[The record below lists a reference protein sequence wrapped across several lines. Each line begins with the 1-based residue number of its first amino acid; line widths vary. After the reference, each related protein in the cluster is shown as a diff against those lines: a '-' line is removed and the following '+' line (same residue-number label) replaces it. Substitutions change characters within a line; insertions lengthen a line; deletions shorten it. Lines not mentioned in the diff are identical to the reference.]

1 MSNSKIIN
9 TTLRDLDKS
18 IPYMLAAEGGF
29 QALGILGA
37 PAMGKTMY
45 FQTRFVEHI
54 ANHYGVQTDDVGVI
68 VEKVGQAEDSAAVNG
83 LTIPSKLADGTY
95 ATIKTKPSLLV
106 RIEATGKQ
114 YGVVILDEL
123 AQAGTDVMGSV
134 GDTLNRSEHKVGD
147 WELPQGWV
155 VVFTGNRVEDKAGS
169 KRLPTH
175 LITGRALLANLLR
188 DTVGWVQWASD
199 KVNPVIIGF
208 VESGMPHSE
217 FADSV
222 PSFYGPYFTPRSAV
236 AAGRHLDAFMASPE
250 FDGETIPSHI
260 QSLLAMN
267 IGEDSAQQIGEY
279 IRTANEVPMGSE
291 IIADPMNAMVPDNT
305 GFQLL
310 ATNRAMNAVDS
321 AADADNA
328 MLYIVRLR
336 PELQVSLGAKL
347 IRRFAAEGW
356 TTGSDVTN
364 AFMVKFSEFLPLA
377 AGDDQ

>member
-1 MSNSKIIN
+1 MSNRIIN

-18 IPYMLAAEGGF
+18 IPYQLAAEGGF

-68 VEKVGQAEDSAAVNG
+68 VEKIGQAEDSAAVNG

-175 LITGRALLANLLR
+175 LITGRALLANLLP
-188 DTVGWVQWASD
+188 DLQGWVEWASD

-208 VESGMPHSE
+208 VQSGMPHSE
-217 FADSV
+217 FADAV

-267 IGEDSAQQIGEY
+267 IGEDSAQQISEY

-310 ATNRAMNAVDS
+310 AANRAMNVVDS
-321 AADADNA
+321 KTDADSA
-328 MLYIVRLR
+328 IMYITRLR
-336 PELQVSLGAKL
+336 PELQVSLGVKL
-347 IRRFAAEGW
+347 IRRFAHKGW
-356 TTGSDVTN
+356 TTGSDVMN
-364 AFMVKFSEFLPLA
+364 AFMVKYAAFLPLA
-377 AGDDQ
+377 SGDDQ

>member
-1 MSNSKIIN
+1 MSNRIIN

-18 IPYMLAAEGGF
+18 IPYQLAAEGGF

-175 LITGRALLANLLR
+175 LITGRALLANLLP
-188 DTVGWVQWASD
+188 DLQGWVQWASD

-208 VESGMPHSE
+208 VQSGMPHSE
-217 FADSV
+217 FADAV

-267 IGEDSAQQIGEY
+267 IGEDSAQQISEY

-310 ATNRAMNAVDS
+310 AANRAMNVVDS
-321 AADADNA
+321 KTDADSA
-328 MLYIVRLR
+328 IMYITRLR
-336 PELQVSLGAKL
+336 PELQVSLGVKL
-347 IRRFAAEGW
+347 IRRFAHKGW
-356 TTGSDVTN
+356 STGSDVMN
-364 AFMVKFSEFLPLA
+364 AFMVKYADFLPLA
-377 AGDDQ
+377 SGDNQ

>member
-1 MSNSKIIN
+1 MSNRITN

-18 IPYMLAAEGGF
+18 IPYQLAAEGGF

-310 ATNRAMNAVDS
+310 AANRAMNAVDS

>member
-147 WELPQGWV
+147 WALPEGWV
-155 VVFTGNRVEDKAGS
+155 VVFTGNRVEDKANS

-175 LITGRALLANLLR
+175 LITGRALLANLLP
-188 DTVGWVQWASD
+188 DLQGWVQWASD

-208 VESGMPHSE
+208 VQSGMPHSE
-217 FADSV
+217 FADAV

-267 IGEDSAQQIGEY
+267 IGEDSAQQISEY

-310 ATNRAMNAVDS
+310 AANRAMNVVDS
-321 AADADNA
+321 KTDADSA
-328 MLYIVRLR
+328 IMYITRLR
-336 PELQVSLGAKL
+336 PELQVSLGVKL
-347 IRRFAAEGW
+347 IRRFAHKGW
-356 TTGSDVTN
+356 STGSDVMN
-364 AFMVKFSEFLPLA
+364 AFMVKYADFLPLA
-377 AGDDQ
+377 SGDDQ

>member
-1 MSNSKIIN
+1 M
-9 TTLRDLDKS
+9 
-18 IPYMLAAEGGF
+18 
-29 QALGILGA
+29 
-37 PAMGKTMY
+37 
-45 FQTRFVEHI
+45 
-54 ANHYGVQTDDVGVI
+54 
-68 VEKVGQAEDSAAVNG
+68 GQAEVSAAVNG

-147 WELPQGWV
+147 WALPEGWV

-175 LITGRALLANLLR
+175 LITGRALLANLLP
-188 DTVGWVQWASD
+188 DLQGWVQWASD

-217 FADSV
+217 FADAV

-236 AAGRHLDAFMASPE
+236 AAGRHLDAFMASLE

-267 IGEDSAQQIGEY
+267 IGEDSATQIAMY
-279 IRTANEVPMGSE
+279 IRTANEVPSGSE

-310 ATNRAMNAVDS
+310 AANRAMNVVDS
-321 AADADNA
+321 KTDADSA
-328 MLYIVRLR
+328 IMYITRLR
-336 PELQVSLGAKL
+336 PELQVSLGVKL
-347 IRRFAAEGW
+347 IRRFAHKGW
-356 TTGSDVTN
+356 STGSDVMN
-364 AFMVKFSEFLPLA
+364 AFMVKYADFLPLA
-377 AGDDQ
+377 SGDNQ

>member
-18 IPYMLAAEGGF
+18 IPYQLAAEGGF

-175 LITGRALLANLLR
+175 LITGRALLANLLP
-188 DTVGWVQWASD
+188 DLQGWVQWASG

-267 IGEDSAQQIGEY
+267 IGEDSAQQISEY

-310 ATNRAMNAVDS
+310 AANRAMNVVDS
-321 AADADNA
+321 KTDADSA
-328 MLYIVRLR
+328 IMYITRLR
-336 PELQVSLGAKL
+336 PELQVSLGVKL
-347 IRRFAAEGW
+347 IRRFASKGW
-356 TTGSDVTN
+356 TTGSDVMN
-364 AFMVKFSEFLPLA
+364 AFMVKYADFLPLA
-377 AGDDQ
+377 SGDNQ

>member
-147 WELPQGWV
+147 WALPEGWV
-155 VVFTGNRVEDKAGS
+155 VVFTGNRVDDKANS

-175 LITGRALLANLLR
+175 LITGRALLANLLP
-188 DTVGWVQWASD
+188 DLQGWVQWASD

-208 VESGMPHSE
+208 VQSGMPHSE
-217 FADSV
+217 FADAV

-267 IGEDSAQQIGEY
+267 IGEDSAQQISEY

-310 ATNRAMNAVDS
+310 AANRAMNVVDS
-321 AADADNA
+321 KTDADSA
-328 MLYIVRLR
+328 IMYITRLR
-336 PELQVSLGAKL
+336 PELQVSLGVKL
-347 IRRFAAEGW
+347 IRRFAHKGW
-356 TTGSDVTN
+356 STGSDVMN
-364 AFMVKFSEFLPLA
+364 AFMVKYADFLPLA
-377 AGDDQ
+377 SGDDQ

>member
-310 ATNRAMNAVDS
+310 AANRAMNAVDS

>member
-9 TTLRDLDKS
+9 TTLRDLDKV
-18 IPYMLAAEGGF
+18 IPYMLAAQGGF

-54 ANHYGVQTDDVGVI
+54 ANHHGVQTDDVGVI

-95 ATIKTKPSLLV
+95 ATMKTKPSLLV

-155 VVFTGNRVEDKAGS
+155 GVFTGNRVEDKAGS

-175 LITGRALLANLLR
+175 LITGRALLANLLP
-188 DTVGWVQWASD
+188 DLQGWVEWASD

-250 FDGETIPSHI
+250 FDGETIPRHI

-267 IGEDSAQQIGEY
+267 IGEDSAAQIAMY
-279 IRTANEVPMGSE
+279 VRTASEVPMGSE

-310 ATNRAMNAVDS
+310 AANRAMNAVDS

-364 AFMVKFSEFLPLA
+364 AFMVKFSDFLPLA
-377 AGDDQ
+377 AGDDR

>member
-123 AQAGTDVMGSV
+123 AQAGSDVMGSV

-310 ATNRAMNAVDS
+310 AANRAMNAVDS

>member
-1 MSNSKIIN
+1 MTNKITN

-45 FQTRFVEHI
+45 FQTRFVEHL
-54 ANHYGVQTDDVGVI
+54 ANHHGVQTDDVGVI

-123 AQAGTDVMGSV
+123 AQAGSDVMGSV
-134 GDTLNRSEHKVGD
+134 GDTLNRTEHKVGD

-175 LITGRALLANLLR
+175 LITGRALLANLLP
-188 DTVGWVQWASD
+188 DLQGWVQWASD
-199 KVNPVIIGF
+199 KVNPVILGF
-208 VESGMPHSE
+208 VESGMAHSQ
-217 FADSV
+217 FADEV

-267 IGEDSAQQIGEY
+267 IGEDSAVQIREY
-279 IRTANEVPMGSE
+279 IRTANEVPMGWE
-291 IIADPMNAMVPDNT
+291 IIANPSEVMVPDNT

-310 ATNRAMNAVDS
+310 AANRAMNAVES

-377 AGDDQ
+377 VEDDQ

>member
-1 MSNSKIIN
+1 MSNRITN

-18 IPYMLAAEGGF
+18 IPYQLAAEGGF

-68 VEKVGQAEDSAAVNG
+68 VEKIGQAEDSAAVNG

-175 LITGRALLANLLR
+175 LITGRALLANLLP
-188 DTVGWVQWASD
+188 DLQGWVEWASD

-208 VESGMPHSE
+208 VQSGMPHSE
-217 FADSV
+217 FADAV

-267 IGEDSAQQIGEY
+267 IGEDSAQQISEY

-310 ATNRAMNAVDS
+310 AANRAMNVVDS
-321 AADADNA
+321 KTDADSA
-328 MLYIVRLR
+328 IMYITRLR
-336 PELQVSLGAKL
+336 PELQVSLGVKL
-347 IRRFAAEGW
+347 IRRFAHKGW
-356 TTGSDVTN
+356 TTGSDVMN
-364 AFMVKFSEFLPLA
+364 AFMVKYAAFLPLA
-377 AGDDQ
+377 SGDDQ

>member
-175 LITGRALLANLLR
+175 LITGRALLANLLP
-188 DTVGWVQWASD
+188 DLQGWVQWASD

-267 IGEDSAQQIGEY
+267 IGEDSATQIAVY

-310 ATNRAMNAVDS
+310 AANRAMNVVDS
-321 AADADNA
+321 KTDADSA
-328 MLYIVRLR
+328 IMYITRLR
-336 PELQVSLGAKL
+336 PELQVSLGVKL
-347 IRRFAAEGW
+347 IRRFAHKGW
-356 TTGSDVTN
+356 STGSDVMN
-364 AFMVKFSEFLPLA
+364 AFMVKYADFLPLA
-377 AGDDQ
+377 SGDNQ